1 MTKRYKT
8 ELARLDRI
16 YTPTQNKLNMY
27 QTTYFIHDY
36 SVGSDHVPIHLELHI
51 DCRVCRKA
59 VFKWNIFYLKEEV
72 KEKMEEKW
80 KKCRKKLHFSTNLGT
95 LVDSIDKQ
103 ASKKKGE

>member
-16 YTPTQNKLNMY
+16 YIPTQNKLNMY
-27 QTTYFIHDY
+27 QTTYFIYDY
-36 SVGSDHVPIHLELHI
+36 SVRSDHVPIHLELHI
-51 DCRVCRKA
+51 NCGVCRKA

-80 KKCRKKLHFSTNLGT
+80 KNAGGSYIFLQT
-95 LVDSIDKQ
+95 
-103 ASKKKGE
+103 